1 MLKMT
6 RPIIIAGPCAA
17 ESLEIMQEVAGAVS
31 SLASELDFEY
41 IFKAS
46 FDKANRTSSGST
58 RGPGLE
64 TALKWFASIKSQ
76 YKCPILTDVHET
88 HQVNEVADVVDIMQI
103 PAFLCRQTDL
113 VVAAARS
120 GREVNIKKGQFL
132 APQAMANILKKA
144 QEAAPN
150 KSARIMLTERGVSFG
165 YSNLVVDMRSLPI
178 MAATGAPVLLD
189 ITHSTQLPAAG
200 GDSGQTS
207 GAQRCFAPTLAR
219 AAAATGYTH
228 GFFLE
233 VHPNPDCAISDKEAQ
248 LNIKQASALLRQLIP
263 LWRAATAYTNIDPLF
278 K

>member
-1 MLKMT
+1 MLHTKK
-6 RPIIIAGPCAA
+6 PIIIAGPCAA
-17 ESLEIMQEVAGAVS
+17 ESLEIMQEVASALTPLS
-31 SLASELDFEY
+31 KELGFEY

-64 TALKWFASIKSQ
+64 TALKWFEDIKN
-76 YKCPILTDVHET
+76 KFNCPILTDVHET
-88 HQVNEVADVVDIMQI
+88 HQVNEVSSVVDILQI

-113 VVAAARS
+113 VQAAARS

-144 QEAAPN
+144 KEAQPN
-150 KSARIMLTERGVSFG
+150 TSSRIMLTERGASFG
-165 YSNLVVDMRSLPI
+165 YSNLVVDMRALPI
-178 MAATGAPVLLD
+178 MAETGAPVLLD
-189 ITHSTQLPAAG
+189 ITHSTQLPASG
-200 GDSGQTS
+200 GDGGQTS
-207 GAQRCFAPTLAR
+207 GAQRHFAPTLAR

-233 VHPNPDCAISDKEAQ
+233 VHPNPSCAISDKEAQ
-248 LNIKQASALLRQLIP
+248 LNLPQATALLRQLVP
-263 LWRAATAYTNIDPLF
+263 LWRQATDFSQIDPLF